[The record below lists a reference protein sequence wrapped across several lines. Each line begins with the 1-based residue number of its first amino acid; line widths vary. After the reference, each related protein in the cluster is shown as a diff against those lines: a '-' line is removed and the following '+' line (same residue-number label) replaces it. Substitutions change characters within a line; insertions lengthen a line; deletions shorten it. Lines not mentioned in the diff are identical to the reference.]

1 MKNKKEFVS
10 VTEERI
16 ITVKFLERKKEVKIT
31 SLKENKVIS
40 IPKKCNL
47 KKFFKI
53 F

>member
-1 MKNKKEFVS
+1 MKNKKEFIS
-10 VTEERI
+10 VTEKRI
-16 ITVKFLERKKEVKIT
+16 ITVKFLEREKEIKIT
-31 SLKENKVIS
+31 SLKENEVIS